1 MRFDWIYNM
10 RFDWIYVG
18 DNKFLDLFLT
28 KKLLGYL
35 IELNKITHSWFFFFS
50 STKFGLHT

>member
-1 MRFDWIYNM
+1 MRFDWIY
-10 RFDWIYVG
+10 DG

-35 IELNKITHSWFFFFS
+35 IELNKITHSWFFFFP

>member
-10 RFDWIYVG
+10 RFDWIYDG

-28 KKLLGYL
+28 KKLLSYL
-35 IELNKITHSWFFFFS
+35 IELNKITHSWFFFP

>member
-28 KKLLGYL
+28 KNYWA
-35 IELNKITHSWFFFFS
+35 T
-50 STKFGLHT
+50 